1 MEHYDG
7 GLRKVNVAIDPVC
20 YLFCLPIILS
30 FLFFSNHIRH
40 VLTRHLPFFAGFWN
54 GVQGPNLVLH
64 DVPQAERMQE
74 AVTG

>member
-1 MEHYDG
+1 
-7 GLRKVNVAIDPVC
+7 LLPFLSPNNPF
-20 YLFCLPIILS
+20 LFV
-30 FLFFSNHIRH
+30 FFSNHITH
-40 VLTRHLPFFAGFWN
+40 VLTGHLPFFAGFWN